1 MSRSSNDLKTLVA
14 AMPLAGCQRLLDLM
28 CIQQG
33 TGLSEESA
41 RQRVLTAVMGR
52 PARQRSV
59 WLDFFVTALEAYAR
73 YHIDNWDEFSVDDLD
88 VSVMD
93 DEDYWDD
100 VHTEILDQYL
110 GNIRGVTSQ
119 LLPKFLPFNLL
130 ADLEYESDG
139 DPVTFKLSALFVWP
153 NASQLQ
159 SVVGDGAWIA
169 GGSRA
174 GSGAGSD
181 GSVSDS
187 DRIDQVEAAVGEW
200 QEQLANLPETVKES
214 LRGDISEN
222 KFGVS
227 GENTVA
233 ILRKTLA
240 FKVDPHKFYLFD
252 YQLDDR
258 GGRKVICDAE
268 NPLTKDVLAG
278 MFFDSVMSV
287 NDAKKIERR
296 NLCDEKV
303 FISARVLSTAK
314 KLNLGDEKSKLYRDY
329 DILRVR
335 QQTLVKNSQPLLK
348 TINFAS
354 RALQPLASILEQHED
369 EDSSVDLPRNVLESL
384 QEVQSYL
391 YSCLHATSDALHLVG
406 MDGSELERQR
416 DDMYLEGATG
426 NKAMRVQRPNSDPV
440 RMEKDTSALDKLADD
455 ERRRQKEL
463 ASARRPRSPGPAHA
477 PRGTSPAGGS
487 TLRPG
492 SLERRAAQSTADKAR
507 ARTGGSPTAGAPAPA
522 PAPGAAKVGKNAKK
536 KK

>member
-73 YHIDNWDEFSVDDLD
+73 YHSDNWDEFSVDDLD

-169 GGSRA
+169 GGSRG
-174 GSGAGSD
+174 GSGAGSE
-181 GSVSDS
+181 GSVVSDS

-240 FKVDPHKFYLFD
+240 FKVD
-252 YQLDDR
+252 
-258 GGRKVICDAE
+258 
-268 NPLTKDVLAG
+268 
-278 MFFDSVMSV
+278 
-287 NDAKKIERR
+287 
-296 NLCDEKV
+296 
-303 FISARVLSTAK
+303 
-314 KLNLGDEKSKLYRDY
+314 
-329 DILRVR
+329 
-335 QQTLVKNSQPLLK
+335 
-348 TINFAS
+348 
-354 RALQPLASILEQHED
+354 QH
-369 EDSSVDLPRNVLESL
+369 
-384 QEVQSYL
+384 
-391 YSCLHATSDALHLVG
+391 
-406 MDGSELERQR
+406 
-416 DDMYLEGATG
+416 
-426 NKAMRVQRPNSDPV
+426 
-440 RMEKDTSALDKLADD
+440 
-455 ERRRQKEL
+455 
-463 ASARRPRSPGPAHA
+463 
-477 PRGTSPAGGS
+477 
-487 TLRPG
+487 
-492 SLERRAAQSTADKAR
+492 
-507 ARTGGSPTAGAPAPA
+507 
-522 PAPGAAKVGKNAKK
+522 
-536 KK
+536 